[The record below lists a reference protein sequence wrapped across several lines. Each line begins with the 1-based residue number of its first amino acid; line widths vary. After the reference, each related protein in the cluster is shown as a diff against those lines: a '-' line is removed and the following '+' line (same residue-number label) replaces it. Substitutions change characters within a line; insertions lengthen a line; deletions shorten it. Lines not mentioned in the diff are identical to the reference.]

1 MKKFI
6 CFFLTALLITACG
19 SNEQNARKLIKTQ
32 MKNIVTDYKSYKSI
46 SFGGIDSLFTTYQK
60 DSTYVGLMRKAADYK
75 SISSQQTQQ
84 AITAK
89 TLKETEAIKKLVDAY
104 ADSAN
109 LLNDQASNYAKA
121 FKNTFIGWQMSHTFS
136 ATNAQGTN
144 EIMTY
149 KFYFDKPLNNLVG
162 WEKE

>member
-6 CFFLTALLITACG
+6 YFFLTALLITACG
-19 SNEQNARKLIKTQ
+19 SNEHAAQKLIKAQ
-32 MKNIVTDYKSYKSI
+32 MKSIVPDYKSYKSI
-46 SFGGIDSLFTTYQK
+46 SFGGLDSMFTTYQK
-60 DSTYVGLMRKAADYK
+60 DSTYVGLMRKVAAYQAF
-75 SISSQQTQQ
+75 SNQQTQQ

-89 TLKETEAIKKLVDAY
+89 TLKKTKAIKQLVDAY

-109 LLNDQASNYAKA
+109 LVTNQASLYAKA
-121 FKNTFIGWQMSHTFS
+121 FKSVFSGWQMSHTFS
-136 ATNAQGTN
+136 IKSPQGLDQ
-144 EIMTY
+144 ILTY